1 MVTRNHG
8 RSPAKMYCWF
18 SLTALS
24 RRGDNDDDK
33 KPHISRYV
41 ASISVQILKL
51 RALLLEELQFYR

>member
-1 MVTRNHG
+1 
-8 RSPAKMYCWF
+8 MYCWF